1 MDEKRA
7 KELFA
12 DKEFVKSLLALETP
26 EQVQAAAK
34 AKGLDL
40 TLDEISAIK
49 GSLTKTNGELSEADL
64 EKVAGGTE
72 FLTPII
78 EIVQIVPNIIT
89 DIVRSRW

>member
-1 MDEKRA
+1 MDEMRA

-12 DKEFVKSLLALETP
+12 DEEFVKSLLALETP

-49 GSLTKTNGELSEADL
+49 SAIKGSLTNTNGELNEADL
-64 EKVAGGTE
+64 EKVAGG
-72 FLTPII
+72 LTNLAVFIPR
-78 EIVQIVPNIIT
+78 PT
-89 DIVRSRW
+89 PC

>member
-12 DKEFVKSLLALETP
+12 DEECVKSLLPLETP

-49 GSLTKTNGELSEADL
+49 GAIKGSLTNTNGELNEADL
-64 EKVAGGTE
+64 EKVAGG
-72 FLTPII
+72 LTNLAVFIARPT
-78 EIVQIVPNIIT
+78 PC
-89 DIVRSRW
+89 